1 MGTEGRWRVAGFE
14 AFVAERYL
22 RTRKKGAFVRVMVRF
37 ARCGIALGVFALVV
51 ATALMNG
58 FREEIQANLFTAT
71 AHFTVAHLGGDL
83 PDTADAL
90 AKIRATPGVVAAS
103 PIRFERGLLKPT
115 VTTAPAEAVAVKGV
129 DPACAASTSSIL
141 SVMKAGAPAR
151 DLKEGEILVG
161 QELAK
166 NLGLHPGDGVVLGF
180 MRVDMGLGGLQ
191 PKYMGLKVAG
201 VFESHISEYDRNW
214 AFMHLGDAKAL
225 ARTEQAEMI
234 EVRTRGV
241 EAIDAVK
248 KEVLGRLNA
257 GGTGGYLAH
266 DLRDTNRALFVA
278 LRFEK
283 LMFAVIL
290 GLIVLVAA
298 FNIVSSLVLLV
309 TEKRRDLGVLLALG
323 ATPSQVRR
331 LFELQGLRIG
341 AAGTAWGLGVA
352 VPFCLLADRFRLIHL
367 PASLYDFITYVPFRL
382 GVLDLLAVAAFPLL
396 ISWWAARFPARRA
409 AAVDPVKALR
419 AE

>member
-1 MGTEGRWRVAGFE
+1 
-14 AFVAERYL
+14 
-22 RTRKKGAFVRVMVRF
+22 
-37 ARCGIALGVFALVV
+37 
-51 ATALMNG
+51 
-58 FREEIQANLFTAT
+58 
-71 AHFTVAHLGGDL
+71 
-83 PDTADAL
+83 
-90 AKIRATPGVVAAS
+90 
-103 PIRFERGLLKPT
+103 
-115 VTTAPAEAVAVKGV
+115 V

-331 LFELQGLRIG
+331 LFELQGPGLAMLIVAG
-341 AAGTAWGLGVA
+341 AYGNPEIMAKVKSSGKFANNAFAMIPFILGDGPGKIVM
-352 VPFCLLADRFRLIHL
+352 F
-367 PASLYDFITYVPFRL
+367 
-382 GVLDLLAVAAFPLL
+382 LLAVAAFPLL